1 MKRLSR
7 NTDLA
12 IGSTA
17 YYYPNSVKAN
27 GLQPCKIL
35 EKLDVAKH
43 GLGGGLTYY
52 LVQCSCSVDDYVDM
66 KTSMQLYVEDVMF
79 ELAEQGQGLGLYEYE
94 GELK

>member
-7 NTDLA
+7 NTELA

-17 YYYPNSVKAN
+17 YYYPNSVQAN

-35 EKLDVAKH
+35 EKLDVDKH

-52 LVQCSCSVDDYVDM
+52 LVQCYCSVDDYVDM
-66 KTSMQLYVEDVMF
+66 KTSAQLYLEDVMV
-79 ELAEQGQGLGLYEYE
+79 ELAEQGQKLGLYSSE
-94 GELK
+94 GEVK